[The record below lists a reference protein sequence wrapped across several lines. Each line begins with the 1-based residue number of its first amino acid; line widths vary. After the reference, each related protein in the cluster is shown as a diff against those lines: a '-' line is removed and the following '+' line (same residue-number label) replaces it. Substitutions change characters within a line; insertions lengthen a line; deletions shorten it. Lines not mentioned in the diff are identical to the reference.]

1 MSTTDPKHTGDG
13 TGRDGTPAPP
23 EPEQGEPGTD
33 TGRHAVQRPAPTPPE
48 PDETGAGT
56 GHGPERRSPDPV
68 VAPGPARAP
77 PPAHRGPA
85 PATSGAPDASDG
97 GRAPAAGHATPA
109 STAAS
114 PAASTRADSPA
125 PTGTAPAGDSDG
137 DGELFPEPNAPRT
150 PHAGTHVLGVL
161 VGLVLAPL
169 AVGVLLVGQSRILE
183 VQVDGWDASLELL
196 GIVLVSV
203 GAVLLAALLLLGLW
217 TAAVPVTAGL
227 LLGVLG
233 GLQLYAPGV
242 ARATTLEI
250 VDADAWDLT
259 VTQVTVAGTS
269 GTTIVAGVLLLTAG
283 VTIALGRR
291 HGVRLGTFRERNRAA

>member
-1 MSTTDPKHTGDG
+1 MSTTDPKHTGDV
-13 TGRDGTPAPP
+13 TGGSGTPAPP
-23 EPEQGEPGTD
+23 EPDEPGTD

-48 PDETGAGT
+48 PDEPGAGT

-68 VAPGPARAP
+68 VAPAA
-77 PPAHRGPA
+77 
-85 PATSGAPDASDG
+85 SGSPDASDG
-97 GRAPAAGHATPA
+97 DRAPAAGHPTPA
-109 STAAS
+109 SAS
-114 PAASTRADSPA
+114 PAASTPAEPA
-125 PTGTAPAGDSDG
+125 PTGTSPARDG
-137 DGELFPEPNAPRT
+137 DDDELFPEPNAPRT

-203 GAVLLAALLLLGLW
+203 GAELLAALLLLGLW
-217 TAAVPVTAGL
+217 TAAVPITAGL

-283 VTIALGRR
+283 VAIALGRR

>member
-23 EPEQGEPGTD
+23 EPEQGEPGAD

-68 VAPGPARAP
+68 VAP
-77 PPAHRGPA
+77 
-85 PATSGAPDASDG
+85 ATSGAPDASDG
-97 GRAPAAGHATPA
+97 GRGPAAGHATPA

-125 PTGTAPAGDSDG
+125 PTGTAPAGDG

-183 VQVDGWDASLELL
+183 VQVDGWDASLQLL

>member
-1 MSTTDPKHTGDG
+1 MSTTDPKHTGDV
-13 TGRDGTPAPP
+13 TGGSGTPAP
-23 EPEQGEPGTD
+23 PEQGEPGTD

-48 PDETGAGT
+48 PDEPGAGT

-68 VAPGPARAP
+68 VAPAA
-77 PPAHRGPA
+77 
-85 PATSGAPDASDG
+85 SGSPDASDG
-97 GRAPAAGHATPA
+97 DRAPAAGHPTPA
-109 STAAS
+109 SAS
-114 PAASTRADSPA
+114 PAASTPAEPA
-125 PTGTAPAGDSDG
+125 PTGTSPARDG
-137 DGELFPEPNAPRT
+137 DDDELFPEPNAPRT

-217 TAAVPVTAGL
+217 TAAVPITAGL

-283 VTIALGRR
+283 VAIALGRR
-291 HGVRLGTFRERNRAA
+291 HGVRLGTFRERNRVA